1 MVTPPGPET
10 PTAAGKL
17 EETGYVPSGDGSIY
31 CFVSMP
37 AGRNAHCAAVL
48 LGPFAEEKKSSLRPL
63 VEMAREMAAAGFTAV
78 RLDFRGTGDASGPS
92 EELSVESMVEDALS
106 AVAFARSEC
115 GAKRVALVGLRLGG
129 AVAVLAAGRARAD
142 ALVLVEPVVSGAAYV
157 KSLSRQQAIR
167 RMLTS
172 GSGRKSRGQDNRG
185 QDNRGQDNEE
195 GPLDLDGL
203 AMGRGFLAGLE
214 KVDVTRAAVELR
226 SDPSAAAL
234 VLQVGPRARPSR
246 KLAVLAEALGG
257 AARLEA
263 VVARPFWL
271 QTDYVDPAPVT
282 ARVLDFMG
290 SAFGALHGDGE
301 EADSE

>member
-1 MVTPPGPET
+1 MVSAIGRET
-10 PTAAGKL
+10 LEKAG
-17 EETGYVPSGDGSIY
+17 YCPSGDGSIY

-37 AGRNAHCAAVL
+37 AGSDSHVAVVL

-63 VEMAREMAAAGFTAV
+63 VEMAREMAAAGLTAV
-78 RLDFRGTGDASGPS
+78 RVDFRGTGDASGLS

-106 AVAFARSEC
+106 AVGFARSEC
-115 GAKRVALVGLRLGG
+115 GAERVALVGLRLGG
-129 AVAVLAAGRARAD
+129 AVAVLAASRARAN

-157 KSLSRQQAIR
+157 RSLSRQQAIR

-172 GSGRKSRGQDNRG
+172 GSGKRSQAEDE
-185 QDNRGQDNEE
+185 EE

-203 AMGRGFLAGLE
+203 AVGRGFLAGLE

-226 SDPSAAAL
+226 SGPSTAAL

-246 KLAVLAEALGG
+246 KLAVLAEALGES
-257 AARLEA
+257 ARHEA

-282 ARVLDFMG
+282 ARVLEFMG
-290 SAFGALHGDGE
+290 SAFGALHGDDE

>member
-1 MVTPPGPET
+1 MVTPPGRET
-10 PTAAGKL
+10 LERAGHC
-17 EETGYVPSGDGSIY
+17 PSGDGSIY

-37 AGRNAHCAAVL
+37 AGRDAHCAVVL
-48 LGPFAEEKKSSLRPL
+48 LGPFAEEKKSSLRPI

-78 RLDFRGTGDASGPS
+78 RIDFRGTGDASGPS

-115 GAKRVALVGLRLGG
+115 GAKRVAFVGLRLGG
-129 AVAVLAAGRARAD
+129 AVAVLAAGRTKPDSPPVD
-142 ALVLVEPVVSGAAYV
+142 ALVLVEPVVSGKAYV
-157 KSLSRQQAIR
+157 RALSRQQAIR

-172 GSGRKSRGQDNRG
+172 GSGKRSQAEDE
-185 QDNRGQDNEE
+185 EE

-203 AMGRGFLAGLE
+203 AVGRGFLAGLE

-226 SDPSAAAL
+226 SGPSTAAL

-246 KLAVLAEALGG
+246 KLAVLAEALGES
-257 AARLEA
+257 ARLEA

-282 ARVLDFMG
+282 ARVLEFMG
-290 SAFGALHGDGE
+290 SAFSALHGDDE